1 MITLNVK
8 NRRCVCVCVRE
19 TETETQTETQRETD
33 RQKSDRQTDRKTV
46 RVEEVCWHCP
56 NSGQRLCFEGHV
68 D

>member
-1 MITLNVK
+1 M
-8 NRRCVCVCVRE
+8 RE
-19 TETETQTETQRETD
+19 TETETQTEKQRETD
-33 RQKSDRQTDRKTV
+33 RQTDRKIV